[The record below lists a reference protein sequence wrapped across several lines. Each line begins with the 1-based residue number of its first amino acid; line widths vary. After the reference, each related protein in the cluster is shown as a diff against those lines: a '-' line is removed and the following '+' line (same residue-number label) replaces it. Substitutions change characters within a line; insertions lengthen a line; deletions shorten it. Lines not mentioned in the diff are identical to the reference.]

1 LEAMLK
7 SYPNFCVP
15 EQALEYAGNSVL
27 RGLGKLEV
35 SLG

>member
-1 LEAMLK
+1 MK

-15 EQALEYAGNSVL
+15 EQKLEYAGNAVL
-27 RGLGKLEV
+27 RSLDKLEV